1 MPVLRVC
8 FIYKAQTPPN
18 ALFRR
23 GGSWPEPQPGR
34 AASWGTVGVL
44 GGQGTGEPGEAG
56 VRVIGALGITWD
68 PVSNVW
74 VSVVFLLLYRQVET
88 CLNCLLSPD
97 QSPL

>member
-1 MPVLRVC
+1 M
-8 FIYKAQTPPN
+8 
-18 ALFRR
+18 
-23 GGSWPEPQPGR
+23 PEPQPGR

-44 GGQGTGEPGEAG
+44 GGQSTGEPGEAG
-56 VRVIGALGITWD
+56 VRVIGALGITRD

-74 VSVVFLLLYRQVET
+74 ISVVFLLLYRQVET